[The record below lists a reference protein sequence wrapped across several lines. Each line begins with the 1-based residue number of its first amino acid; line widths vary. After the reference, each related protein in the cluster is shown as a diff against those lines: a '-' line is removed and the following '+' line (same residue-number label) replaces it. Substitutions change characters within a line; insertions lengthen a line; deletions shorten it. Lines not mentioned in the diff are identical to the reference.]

1 MEGCSMHR
9 AAQRLALLAALSAA
23 AGCASQ
29 PRAGQSASVRFGV
42 VRTAEPTILDA
53 NAASGA
59 MVGGRIGLVSGSGR
73 RGSARNVMVGTSIG
87 TPVGAPSLRRGVS
100 YTVDLADGSAVRI
113 VSDQIE
119 IRPGDCVAVEQVR
132 STANIRRTS
141 ERFCDEQ
148 NARAVEEV
156 QASSRAEAAH
166 CAAAKDELV
175 RAATPDEVDLAT
187 RKIEL
192 LCGG

>member
-1 MEGCSMHR
+1 MHR
-9 AAQRLALLAALSAA
+9 AAQRLALLAIVSGV
-23 AGCASQ
+23 AGCATQ
-29 PRAGQSASVRFGV
+29 RAAQSAIVRFGV
-42 VRTAEPTILDA
+42 VRTAEPIILDA

-59 MVGGRIGLVSGSGR
+59 VIGGSIGLASGPR
-73 RGSARNVMVGTSIG
+73 RRSPARNVMVGTTVGTTIG
-87 TPVGAPSLRRGVS
+87 GAPSVRRGVS

-132 STANIRRTS
+132 GTANIRRTS
-141 ERFCDEQ
+141 ERFCDAQ

-156 QASSRAEAAH
+156 QAASRVEAAH

-175 RAATPDEVDLAT
+175 RATTTEEIDLAT

-192 LCGG
+192 LCDG

>member
-1 MEGCSMHR
+1 MHQ
-9 AAQRLALLAALSAA
+9 APQRLALLAVFLAV

-29 PRAGQSASVRFGV
+29 PRAGASASVRFGV

-73 RGSARNVMVGTSIG
+73 RGSARNVMVGTSVGI
-87 TPVGAPSLRRGVS
+87 PVGAPAVRRGVS
-100 YTVDLADGSAVRI
+100 YTVDMGDGSAVRI

-141 ERFCDEQ
+141 ERFCDAQ
-148 NARAVEEV
+148 NARAIQEV
-156 QASSRAEAAH
+156 QSSSRAEAAH

-175 RAATPDEVDLAT
+175 RAATTEEIDLAT

-192 LCGG
+192 LCDG

>member
-1 MEGCSMHR
+1 MHQ
-9 AAQRLALLAALSAA
+9 ASLQLALLAVALAV

-29 PRAGQSASVRFGV
+29 PRAGSSASVRFGV

-73 RGSARNVMVGTSIG
+73 RGSARNVMVGTTVGI
-87 TPVGAPSLRRGVS
+87 PVGAPAPAVRRGVS
-100 YTVDLADGSAVRI
+100 YTVDLGDGSAVRI

-132 STANIRRTS
+132 NTANIRRTS
-141 ERFCDEQ
+141 ERFCDAQ
-148 NARAVEEV
+148 NARAIQEV
-156 QASSRAEAAH
+156 QSSSRAEAAH

-175 RAATPDEVDLAT
+175 RAATADEVDLAT
-187 RKIEL
+187 RKVEL
-192 LCGG
+192 LCDG

>member
-1 MEGCSMHR
+1 MHQ
-9 AAQRLALLAALSAA
+9 AAQRLVLLAALSAIA
-23 AGCASQ
+23 ACANQ
-29 PRAGQSASVRFGV
+29 QRAGQSASVRFGV
-42 VRTAEPTILDA
+42 VRTAEPIILDSS
-53 NAASGA
+53 AASGA

-73 RGSARNVMVGTSIG
+73 RSPARNTMVGTSVGIG
-87 TPVGAPSLRRGVS
+87 TTFGGTPSVRRGVS
-100 YTVDLADGSAVRI
+100 DTVDLADGSAVRI